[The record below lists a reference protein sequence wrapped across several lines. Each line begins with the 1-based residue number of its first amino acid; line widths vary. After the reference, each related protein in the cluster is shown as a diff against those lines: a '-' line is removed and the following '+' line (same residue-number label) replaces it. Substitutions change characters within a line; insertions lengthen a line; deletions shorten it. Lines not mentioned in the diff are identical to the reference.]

1 MNKKS
6 NMNRKICLVLL
17 LILIG
22 IIGCASTEEA
32 PDTKYQVFTNK
43 VNYEQF
49 KAAVKTDIGD
59 ISMASGTYKGWYLN
73 NDEFLMW
80 RQKVRTNLKQN
91 SLTKSEIRA
100 LFSKDGFSG
109 SPLNTAVNVITKKE
123 HGVIIRRSGDFLSI
137 TLR

>member
-6 NMNRKICLVLL
+6 NMNRNICLASL

-22 IIGCASTEEA
+22 IIGCASVQED
-32 PDTKYQVFTNK
+32 PNKKYQVFTNK
-43 VNYEQF
+43 VDYERF
-49 KAAVKTDIGD
+49 KASVKTDIGD

-80 RQKVRTNLKQN
+80 KQKIKANLKEN

-100 LFSKDGFSG
+100 LFSKDGFTDA
-109 SPLNTAVNVITKKE
+109 PLNTAVNVITKKE
-123 HGVIIRRSGDFLSI
+123 HGVIIRRSGNFLNI